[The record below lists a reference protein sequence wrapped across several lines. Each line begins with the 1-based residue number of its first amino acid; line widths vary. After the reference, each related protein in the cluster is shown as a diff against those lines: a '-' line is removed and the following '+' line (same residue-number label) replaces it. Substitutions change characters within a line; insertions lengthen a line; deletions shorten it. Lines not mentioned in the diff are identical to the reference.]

1 MHGPRAPRR
10 PPPAAPLPG
19 FCADFRPSP
28 GGPRPPAV
36 APAYRDA
43 PAQRGGRPG
52 ARVELDSR
60 GQRGKQNSTPFPT
73 SGTAHQPR
81 RPPSQ
86 GLALGGAP
94 PALQGPAAGAGG
106 SRPPAAPPRPWAR
119 RPERPCLASCGPS
132 SSPLPVP
139 FPSLPDPFLS
149 SSPPPHR
156 ARQGR
161 GPRPRSR
168 PLPPQVAGSCGT
180 WDPESVN
187 TDPVTPAQQG

>member
-139 FPSLPDPFLS
+139 FHTLPTWFPSPLSRTLSYPPPPPPTALGREGAPGRGADPFL
-149 SSPPPHR
+149 
-156 ARQGR
+156 
-161 GPRPRSR
+161 PR
-168 PLPPQVAGSCGT
+168 LLEAVELGT
-180 WDPESVN
+180 QN
-187 TDPVTPAQQG
+187 L